1 MHCNL
6 HDETINYDFSATSR
20 IRCIGGGTF
29 RRSPRLAILS
39 LQDNDLAGGALDDS
53 CGDDYQCSP
62 GLERTVFSSVS
73 SLTSLHLDN
82 NPLHCDCHL
91 SWMAAW
97 MTSSR
102 NPNNQQQQQSTRT
115 TWLTT
120 SQAVNPNNKIRSSQR
135 TICTTPGFLSGRK
148 LADISQSAMVCTGSH
163 RDPVQAR

>member
-1 MHCNL
+1 MIFPPPPGSVAL
-6 HDETINYDFSATSR
+6 EAGPSGDRQGLPFSPSKITTSLV
-20 IRCIGGGTF
+20 G
-29 RRSPRLAILS
+29 LLMILVVMMM
-39 LQDNDLAGGALDDS
+39 D
-53 CGDDYQCSP
+53 DDYQYSP
-62 GLERTVFSSVS
+62 GLERTVCSSVS

-97 MTSSR
+97 MTSTQASQTR

-115 TWLTT
+115 TRLTT